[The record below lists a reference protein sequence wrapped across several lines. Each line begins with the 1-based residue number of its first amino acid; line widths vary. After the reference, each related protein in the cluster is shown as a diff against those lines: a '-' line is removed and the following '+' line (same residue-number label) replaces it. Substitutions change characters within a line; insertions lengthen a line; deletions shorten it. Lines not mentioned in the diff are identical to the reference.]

1 MIALAIEGAIAV
13 ATLCRPPVNAINDEW
28 IDRLDQVL
36 DEVEAAQSVTVLWIR
51 SGERLFSAGADLA
64 LMRSRFDS
72 EEGRAKMTAF
82 AQALQT
88 VYARVEAM
96 QQVSVAEIGGAAMGG
111 GLELALACDLRVI
124 GELARVGLPEA
135 RLGLLPGAGGTQR
148 LTRICGDA
156 ISRRLILGAEIVGA
170 TEAVALGLAHWAAPA
185 EGLQATA
192 RAVVER
198 IAELPQAAVAACKHC
213 IASALDATQDGFEAE
228 IEGTAML
235 LASAE
240 TRERVHRFLN
250 KG

>member
-1 MIALAIEGAIAV
+1 MISLAIEGAIGV

-28 IDRLDQVL
+28 IERLNRVL
-36 DEVEAAQSVTVLWIR
+36 DEVEAAQGVSVLWIR

-64 LMRSRFDS
+64 LMRSRFDT

-82 AQALQT
+82 ARALQT
-88 VYARVEAM
+88 VYARLEAM
-96 QQVSVAEIGGAAMGG
+96 PQVSVAEIGGAAMGG

-124 GELARVGLPEA
+124 GDLAKVGLPEA

-156 ISRRLILGAEIVGA
+156 ISRRLILGAEIVGG
-170 TEAVALGLAHWAAPA
+170 TEALALGLAQWVAPA
-185 EGLQATA
+185 EGLQAAA

-198 IAELPQAAVAACKHC
+198 IANLPRAALAACKHC
-213 IASALDATQDGFEAE
+213 IAAALDAAEDGFAAE